1 MWIVAT
7 MFSARAN
14 EKKKP
19 GCFYCHQI
27 ATLLS
32 HSVFLGR
39 KVTGFASPFF
49 NFDSFVV
56 LLLGMNQRAAR
67 HTTLLGGY
75 SVVVFVVVE

>member
-1 MWIVAT
+1 MK
-7 MFSARAN
+7 R
-14 EKKKP
+14 KD

-39 KVTGFASPFF
+39 KVTGLASFF

-56 LLLGMNQRAAR
+56 LLFGMKQRAAR
-67 HTTLLGGY
+67 HTTLLGSGY
-75 SVVVFVVVE
+75 IVVVFVVVE